1 MSPRDEPRCARCGL
15 RPLVECALAD
25 DGAVC
30 PGCVTPLDRD
40 PYAADDDDEREP

>member
-1 MSPRDEPRCARCGL
+1 MTGPVEPRCARCGL
-15 RPLVECALAD
+15 RPLVEAVLTD

-40 PYAADDDDEREP
+40 PYAVERKP